1 MLICKWVGF
10 HCGAMIRGSS
20 LKPFKNAPNYHRTDH
35 GEFSG
40 TIEGCEVVP
49 VKLCLHLL
57 QPSRNTRTAACNTER
72 ETVSE
77 AVIEMFLGMQRELN
91 VWG

>member
-1 MLICKWVGF
+1 MLICKRVGF

-40 TIEGCEVVP
+40 TTEGCEVVP
-49 VKLCLHLL
+49 VKLFLHLL

>member
-1 MLICKWVGF
+1 MLTCKRVGF
-10 HCGAMIRGSS
+10 HCGAMIRGSP

-35 GEFSG
+35 REFSG

-49 VKLCLHLL
+49 VKLCLHLI
-57 QPSRNTRTAACNTER
+57 QRSRNTRIACNTER
-72 ETVSE
+72 GTVSE

-91 VWG
+91 VWR

>member
-1 MLICKWVGF
+1 MLTCKRVGF
-10 HCGAMIRGSS
+10 HCGAMIGGSS

-35 GEFSG
+35 REFSG
-40 TIEGCEVVP
+40 TIERCEVVP

-57 QPSRNTRTAACNTER
+57 QLSRNTRTAACNTER
-72 ETVSE
+72 VTVSD
-77 AVIEMFLGMQRELN
+77 AVIEMFLGMLRELN